1 MRFQKPYGRRLCRAL
16 LICIFFLFSI
26 GALVSTYLLA
36 TYLPRRDQDSIE
48 ITLPSLV
55 GEVLTDSDERLPS
68 DLYEVVYDY
77 RSSKETAPGTVL
89 SQEPR
94 PGSRRRVVPGRAP
107 CTLRLTVST
116 GAAQYT
122 LPPMIGKS
130 GKEATLQLQA
140 QGLIVQIEQQ
150 TRKDLSPGQIVAVEP
165 PEGSVVREG
174 EVVTLTVSRVLTH
187 KTVRVP
193 DVLGSEQ
200 ALANNALVLRGLKP
214 DEPEYE
220 YSASVPMG
228 CVISQRPL
236 SGTLVPAGS
245 SAHLVISRG
254 GLEEE
259 ELILENGE

>member
-1 MRFQKPYGRRLCRAL
+1 MRSQKPYGRRLCRAL
-16 LICIFFLFSI
+16 LVCIFFLFSI
-26 GALVSTYLLA
+26 GALVSTYLFA
-36 TYLPRRDQDSIE
+36 TYLPRRDQDSVE
-48 ITLPSLV
+48 VTLPTLV
-55 GEVLTDSDERLPS
+55 GEVLSDSDERLPP

-77 RSSKETAPGTVL
+77 RPNKETAPGTVL
-89 SQEPR
+89 AQEPR

-174 EVVTLTVSRVLTH
+174 EVVTLTVSRVLTQ

-193 DVLGSEQ
+193 DVVGNEQ

-220 YSASVPMG
+220 YSASIPMG

-259 ELILENGE
+259 EMILENGE